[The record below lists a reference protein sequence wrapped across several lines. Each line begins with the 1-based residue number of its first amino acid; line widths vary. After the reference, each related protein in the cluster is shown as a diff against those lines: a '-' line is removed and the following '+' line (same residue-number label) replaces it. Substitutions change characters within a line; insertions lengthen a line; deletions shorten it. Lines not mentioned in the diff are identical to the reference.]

1 MFTFAENQTSLDHN
15 QTSVAR
21 TMTTNPYQPPRSNPK
36 APIHSASRIAAFRS
50 LRISL
55 CILLVPGIC
64 NFICFQFPGSFGP
77 TGFQMTKFDRTV
89 NLVTLCLTVV
99 SIWFW
104 GLILLERI
112 ATLIYWVVGRKRVC
126 RSTLQQWKQQLYQ
139 ALQRGPNLAFLGA
152 ILWVIWIVAIYS
164 LQLDFFSVSLPIGI
178 AAHILAACLY
188 LPLFYSW
195 YRLERER

>member
-1 MFTFAENQTSLDHN
+1 
-15 QTSVAR
+15 
-21 TMTTNPYQPPRSNPK
+21 
-36 APIHSASRIAAFRS
+36 
-50 LRISL
+50 
-55 CILLVPGIC
+55 
-64 NFICFQFPGSFGP
+64 
-77 TGFQMTKFDRTV
+77 MTKFDRTV

-112 ATLIYWVVGRKRVC
+112 ATLIYWVVRRKRVC
-126 RSTLQQWKQQLYQ
+126 RSTLQQWKQQFYQ